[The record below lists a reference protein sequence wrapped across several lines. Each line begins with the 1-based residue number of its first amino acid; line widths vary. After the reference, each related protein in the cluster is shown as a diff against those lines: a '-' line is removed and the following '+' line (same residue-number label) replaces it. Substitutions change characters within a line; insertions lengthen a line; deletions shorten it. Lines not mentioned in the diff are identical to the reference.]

1 MTDTSELSRADAT
14 RARLLDAA
22 IAAFAEKGSH
32 GTTTRDVATAAG
44 MSPAALYVHHRS
56 KEELLYL
63 ISRSGHEDTLRLVQ
77 QPITFSDD
85 PATARYAQDLVVE
98 WLVDPGDL
106 EAVPELRTY
115 AEADNGY
122 AEELLVRLLFHQGD
136 KQAATELRARAEA
149 GNSDAAILLSACSS
163 NEAIIN
169 LSRSCR
175 RSPTPVTATRARG
188 SSSCW
193 PAKQR
198 LVSTPRGRAVR
209 DRPHPPDRARRG
221 GRHRRTRRCSSENR
235 ATTVPAARYPSRR
248 WGGADQFEVKSAG
261 VVFDD

>member
-149 GNSDAAILLSACSS
+149 GNSDAAILLVRLFVERGDHQS
-163 NEAIIN
+163 
-169 LSRSCR
+169 
-175 RSPTPVTATRARG
+175 VTELQTLADAGDRNAGT
-188 SSSCW
+188 
-193 PAKQR
+193 R
-198 LVSTPRGRAVR
+198 LV
-209 DRPHPPDRARRG
+209 
-221 GRHRRTRRCSSENR
+221 ELL
-235 ATTVPAARYPSRR
+235 
-248 WGGADQFEVKSAG
+248 AG
-261 VVFDD
+261 QTAPGVDS